1 MTAYRTAILFSLSCQ
16 YSISFSLSL
25 FREYK
30 KTYYWNCW
38 MNIVLQWYYRYTG
51 SRACCCG
58 CVVVEGFIRGFWF
71 FHLVHAS
78 GANLNL
84 SRYLQI
90 ESRVEAVPAVQ
101 RPKVRACNRTGPVMF
116 CDHGDPV
123 LVHVHRVNTAIDI
136 TNSDCRENDTK
147 ESTTCNISIIIN

>member
-1 MTAYRTAILFSLSCQ
+1 
-16 YSISFSLSL
+16 
-25 FREYK
+25 
-30 KTYYWNCW
+30 

-78 GANLNL
+78 GANL

-101 RPKVRACNRTGPVMF
+101 RPKVRACNRTGPVKF

-147 ESTTCNISIIIN
+147 ESMTCNISIIINIIHTNRGIEAEAYRYNVGFDKSTTITYIDRVRIGWTYI